1 MFDFFFK
8 QAEHKFNHS
17 KFESDLLEKCYQE
30 LVVKHHIKSDSGQ
43 IKILGHLQQLLDNI
57 SQRVEQEK
65 QQVFSRLLMSSQQT
79 AQSVYIFGD
88 VGRGKSMLM
97 DVFFEACPIESKRR
111 VHFHAFMQ
119 EVHEYI
125 HHWRGR
131 HEGDP
136 LPSLAVHIRQ
146 SALLLCFDEFHVTD
160 IADAMLLSRLFTR
173 LFKLGVVFVATSN
186 QHPDDLYKNGL
197 QRELFLPFINLL
209 KQSSDILELVAKED
223 YRLSHLKA
231 MKTTF
236 FSEAEGANV
245 FLQHSFNE
253 LINDGST
260 ELRRIKVKG
269 RELKFETVHGDIL
282 LTSFD
287 ELCGKP
293 LGAADYLAIANE
305 FNTILIADI
314 PRLSAEIRDQSRRFV
329 TLIDALYEH
338 SVKLICTAAVP
349 VEQLT
354 IKDNSF
360 DLKRTRSRLI
370 EMQSD
375 RYIQRQHLTGK
386 EITL

>member
-1 MFDFFFK
+1 MFDFLFK

-17 KFESDLLEKCYQE
+17 QLESDLLEKCYQE

-65 QQVFSRLLMSSQQT
+65 QQVFSRLLVSPQKKSQ
-79 AQSVYIFGD
+79 SIYIFGD

-119 EVHEYI
+119 EVHEYM
-125 HHWRGR
+125 HHWRGKY
-131 HEGDP
+131 EGDP
-136 LPSLAVHIRQ
+136 LPSLAVNIRQ
-146 SALLLCFDEFHVTD
+146 SSLLLCFDEFHVTD

-173 LFKLGVVFVATSN
+173 LFKQGIIIVATSN

-197 QRELFLPFINLL
+197 QRELFLPFIDLL

-236 FSEAEGANV
+236 FSEHEGGRF
-245 FLQHSFNE
+245 FLQQSFNE
-253 LINDGST
+253 LTNDGSI
-260 ELRRIKVKG
+260 EHRSLKVKG
-269 RELKFETVHGDIL
+269 RELNFETVHGDIL

-287 ELCGKP
+287 ELCGKA
-293 LGAADYLAIANE
+293 LGPTDYLAIANE
-305 FNTILIADI
+305 FNTILMADI
-314 PRLSAEIRDQSRRFV
+314 PRLSTEIRDQSRRFV

-338 SVKLICTAAVP
+338 NVKLICTAAVP

-354 IKDNSF
+354 IKDNTF
-360 DLKRTRSRLI
+360 DFKRTRSRLI

-375 RYIQRQHLTGK
+375 RYIQRQHLIGM
-386 EITL
+386 